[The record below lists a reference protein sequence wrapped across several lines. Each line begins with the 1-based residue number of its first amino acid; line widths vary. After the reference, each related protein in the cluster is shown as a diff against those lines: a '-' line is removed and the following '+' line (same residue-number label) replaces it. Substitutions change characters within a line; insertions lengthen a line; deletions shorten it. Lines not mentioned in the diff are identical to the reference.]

1 MLEAIVLLVGA
12 FVAWVAA
19 DQFLMWRR
27 DRRGGGPSS
36 WHGRGPGTTFHST
49 GFEDTLPPH
58 EVTEPAPGARLLKN
72 RR

>member
-27 DRRGGGPSS
+27 DRRDGGPSS
-36 WHGRGPGTTFHST
+36 WHGRGPGATFHST

-58 EVTEPAPGARLLKN
+58 EAEPAARLAQ
-72 RR
+72 RRR